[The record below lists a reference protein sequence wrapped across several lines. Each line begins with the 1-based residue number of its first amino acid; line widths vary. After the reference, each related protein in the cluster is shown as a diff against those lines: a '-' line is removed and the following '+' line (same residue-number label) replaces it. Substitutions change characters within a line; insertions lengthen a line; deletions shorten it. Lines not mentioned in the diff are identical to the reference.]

1 MFAWSTEPGG
11 GPAVLPSVCCA
22 FGTAV
27 VQPAGLRCRNVAGAP
42 LLGCEFYPMYQFKS
56 LRPSRQA
63 DSGNNSLPEVLA
75 ALFPQGDAFHILAE
89 EWVEVCWV
97 PTLEMLH
104 CCLWAVGAPRCGDV
118 GQPRAGGGQKAQSWR
133 QSAPI
138 CGGAQRCFH
147 CCADCKQPSWT
158 ARSWERTMCW
168 CVHAFQNAI
177 ICLRKNSSLV

>member
-75 ALFPQGDAFHILAE
+75 ALFPLFTSWLRDGLRYAGSQLWRCSTA
-89 EWVEVCWV
+89 VCGQ
-97 PTLEMLH
+97 
-104 CCLWAVGAPRCGDV
+104 WAHRAAVTWGSHVLGGGRRR
-118 GQPRAGGGQKAQSWR
+118 RAGGKVLP
-133 QSAPI
+133 SAGERSAASTAVLTANSHRGLHI
-138 CGGAQRCFH
+138 AGREQ
-147 CCADCKQPSWT
+147 CAGVCMPF
-158 ARSWERTMCW
+158 RT
-168 CVHAFQNAI
+168 Q
-177 ICLRKNSSLV
+177 

>member
-104 CCLWAVGAPRCGDV
+104 CCLWAVGAPRCSDV
-118 GQPRAGGGQKAQSWR
+118 GQPRAGGGRRRRAGGKVLP
-133 QSAPI
+133 SA
-138 CGGAQRCFH
+138 GEHSAASTAVLTANSHRGLHVAGREQ
-147 CCADCKQPSWT
+147 CAGVCMPF
-158 ARSWERTMCW
+158 RT
-168 CVHAFQNAI
+168 Q
-177 ICLRKNSSLV
+177 